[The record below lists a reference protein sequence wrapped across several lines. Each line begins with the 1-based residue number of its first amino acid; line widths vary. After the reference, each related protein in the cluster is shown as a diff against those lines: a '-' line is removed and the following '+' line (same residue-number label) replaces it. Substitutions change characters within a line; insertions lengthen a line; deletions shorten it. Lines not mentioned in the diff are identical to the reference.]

1 MNRTANKTQTG
12 KKTRST
18 NQSAKNKNHSSFA
31 RELSG
36 FIIFLISI
44 YLLTCAV
51 FSEGT
56 GALGVLLR
64 NALLVAFGP
73 FGSVAIP
80 AAFTVLLFF
89 GRRLRLNNVMGPK
102 VTLLIFA
109 SLSLISAFHL
119 TFLGIPEGESFI
131 AILDHL
137 LFLGPDSG
145 SGGVIGGFVALA
157 FGKILGRTAAT
168 VILSA
173 LFLFL
178 LSFVVGYTGS
188 GIWSTIGDLLCI
200 EHTPKRKKTNKTA
213 ETATADPLDKLLPD
227 PNDIS
232 AGYAADDI
240 RNDPD
245 YVPFEPHLDSET
257 HTYEDLDR
265 EANFES
271 DDTDEPYEY
280 VNYSDTVEAPE
291 EIPDT
296 EEETVYY
303 ETREDDD
310 PHIADEPEDI
320 YEALDREDTKVD
332 DPADTNDM
340 NETNDIYDA
349 NEDADPFEEEQPS
362 RKRTFGKLIG
372 KRKRPDGSFSDGDPE
387 TEKTPDQNNGNPK
400 GNDQDK
406 KPEPPADDVKRWIPG
421 DKYAYP
427 PTSLLNP
434 IPEKN
439 SIAEEEVKEV
449 AQRILRKLLSLK
461 VKASLVGYSIGPTIT
476 RYELAPGE
484 GVRVNKIS
492 QLIDDISLELAS
504 DGVRIEAP
512 IPGKAAVGIEVP
524 NKAVSLVSFRELAED
539 PRFTKAQSKITVCV
553 GKNLTGGAEFMDIDD
568 MPHVLIA
575 GQTKSG
581 KSVAINCMILSFL
594 FRVSPDEV
602 KLILIDPKRVEF
614 NIYSKLPHLVM
625 PVIDEPT
632 KAAAALSW
640 AVNEMER
647 RYDVM
652 KEYDARHREEYL
664 MKTAGI
670 PDRDDF
676 PQIVIIIDELADLM
690 LQVRDQVDPLINRL
704 AAKARA
710 CGIHLLVGT
719 QRPSADVLTGLIK
732 ANIPGRISFKVAE
745 QVDARIIGA
754 AGAEKLLGKG
764 DMLYRPTGK
773 ATVRVQGAFVDG
785 NEINRVID
793 FVLKKN
799 GEAYFDPEVMAQLE
813 EEEKAMLRA
822 NSKRGADEDMGGDP
836 GKKIDPLLMNA
847 IEIAVENQSI
857 STSSL
862 QRFLEVGYGRG
873 AKLIDTMERLGIV
886 GPPNGSKPR
895 EVYMTMQQFHVW
907 KLEQQ
912 FDG

>member
-1 MNRTANKTQTG
+1 P
-12 KKTRST
+12 
-18 NQSAKNKNHSSFA
+18 
-31 RELSG
+31 
-36 FIIFLISI
+36 I
-44 YLLTCAV
+44 
-51 FSEGT
+51 
-56 GALGVLLR
+56 
-64 NALLVAFGP
+64 
-73 FGSVAIP
+73 
-80 AAFTVLLFF
+80 
-89 GRRLRLNNVMGPK
+89 
-102 VTLLIFA
+102 
-109 SLSLISAFHL
+109 
-119 TFLGIPEGESFI
+119 
-131 AILDHL
+131 
-137 LFLGPDSG
+137 
-145 SGGVIGGFVALA
+145 
-157 FGKILGRTAAT
+157 
-168 VILSA
+168 
-173 LFLFL
+173 
-178 LSFVVGYTGS
+178 
-188 GIWSTIGDLLCI
+188 
-200 EHTPKRKKTNKTA
+200 TA
-213 ETATADPLDKLLPD
+213 EEYPEPSEAVLSPLYDTEDKPTVAES
-227 PNDIS
+227 IS
-232 AGYAADDI
+232 
-240 RNDPD
+240 
-245 YVPFEPHLDSET
+245 E
-257 HTYEDLDR
+257 
-265 EANFES
+265 
-271 DDTDEPYEY
+271 DEPAT
-280 VNYSDTVEAPE
+280 D
-291 EIPDT
+291 
-296 EEETVYY
+296 EEET
-303 ETREDDD
+303 
-310 PHIADEPEDI
+310 DI
-320 YEALDREDTKVD
+320 
-332 DPADTNDM
+332 
-340 NETNDIYDA
+340 
-349 NEDADPFEEEQPS
+349 NEDSDPFEEERTVAKGIMKFGRLSGKRPT
-362 RKRTFGKLIG
+362 RTFASI
-372 KRKRPDGSFSDGDPE
+372 SDTANAE
-387 TEKTPDQNNGNPK
+387 
-400 GNDQDK
+400 
-406 KPEPPADDVKRWIPG
+406 PEPPKPTAVESGEPPKPTEEATDNVKKWTKG

-427 PTSLLNP
+427 PTTLLNP

-439 SIAEEEVKEV
+439 RITEEEVKAV
-449 AQRILRKLLSLK
+449 AQKILNKLSSLK

-524 NKAVSLVSFRELAED
+524 NKNVSLVSFRELAED
-539 PRFTKAQSKITVCV
+539 PRFVKAASKITVCV
-553 GKNLTGGAEFMDIDD
+553 GQNLTGGAEFMDIDD

-640 AVNEMER
+640 AVKEMER

-652 KEYDARHREEYL
+652 KEYDARYREEYL
-664 MKTAGI
+664 MKTASI
-670 PDRDDF
+670 PDRDEF

-773 ATVRVQGAFVDG
+773 ATVRVQGAYVDG
-785 NEINRVID
+785 IEINKVID
-793 FVLKKN
+793 YVLEKN
-799 GEAYFDPEVMAQLE
+799 GQADFDPDVIAQLE
-813 EEEKAMLRA
+813 EEEKSMLKIK
-822 NSKRGADEDMGGDP
+822 KRSGAADDDGD
-836 GKKIDPLLMNA
+836 GDREKKVDPLLMNA

-873 AKLIDTMERLGIV
+873 AKLIDSMERLGIV

-895 EVYMTMQQFHVW
+895 EVYMDMEQFSVW
-907 KLEQQ
+907 KLEQR
-912 FDG
+912 FD